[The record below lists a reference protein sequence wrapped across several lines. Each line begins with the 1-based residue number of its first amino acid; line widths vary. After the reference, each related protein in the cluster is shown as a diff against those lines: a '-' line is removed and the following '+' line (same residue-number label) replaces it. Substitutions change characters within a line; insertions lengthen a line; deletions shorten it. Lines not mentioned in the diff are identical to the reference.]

1 MAKKII
7 FTVLF
12 IGILSAGCN
21 IVPKSVQYQKE
32 EQNLIGSTDIVNPVV
47 EEIQVVLRD
56 MGYDIT
62 SADGRMGQDT
72 REVIKEFQESIG
84 ANATGY
90 INKATLKQIDDIRR
104 LAEEREV
111 DKSYDIK
118 VRSAYSEKEISSE
131 REAKVTTRDI
141 QVALKNAGFDP
152 GAIDGKL
159 GPMTKQA
166 IKEFQ
171 RVKGLKI
178 DGKVGPQTWG
188 ELSKYLQKR

>member
-7 FTVLF
+7 FTVLL
-12 IGILSAGCN
+12 IGILSMGCN

-32 EQNLIGSTDIVNPVV
+32 EQDLIGSTDIMNPVV

-56 MGYDIT
+56 MGYDIA

-72 REVIKEFQESIG
+72 REAIKEFQESIG

-104 LAEEREV
+104 VADEREV

-118 VRSAYSEKEISSE
+118 VRSAYSEKDISSGDE
-131 REAKVTTRDI
+131 TRVTTRDI
-141 QVALKNAGFDP
+141 QIALKNAGFDP
-152 GAIDGKL
+152 GGIDGKL

-171 RVKGLKI
+171 RAKGLKI
-178 DGKVGPQTWG
+178 DGKVGPKTWA
-188 ELSKYLQKR
+188 ELGKYLEKR